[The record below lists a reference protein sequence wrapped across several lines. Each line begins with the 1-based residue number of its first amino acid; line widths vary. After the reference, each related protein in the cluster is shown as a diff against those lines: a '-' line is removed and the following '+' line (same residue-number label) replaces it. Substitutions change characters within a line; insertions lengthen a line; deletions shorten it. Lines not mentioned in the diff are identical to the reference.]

1 MHISEFK
8 ASSVYRESFRTSMN
22 YKKKKALSQNN
33 KGKQINK

>member
-22 YKKKKALSQNN
+22 YKKKALSQNN